1 MYEIV
6 PGVAKMHCNSYS
18 CVLKEGLLLTF
29 KRLFYVN
36 VHTRKYWHRVGTYST
51 GGIKC
56 FGVDGIKMRDADNMR
71 DADVDD
77 NFNKL

>member
-1 MYEIV
+1 M
-6 PGVAKMHCNSYS
+6 
-18 CVLKEGLLLTF
+18 
-29 KRLFYVN
+29 
-36 VHTRKYWHRVGTYST
+36 HTRNIGTVCTGTYST

-77 NFNKL
+77 DFNKL

>member
-1 MYEIV
+1 MF
-6 PGVAKMHCNSYS
+6 
-18 CVLKEGLLLTF
+18 VLKEGLLLTF

-36 VHTRKYWHRVGTYST
+36 VHTRNIGTVCTGTYST

-77 NFNKL
+77 D

>member
-1 MYEIV
+1 MCIREILA
-6 PGVAKMHCNSYS
+6 PC
-18 CVLKEGLLLTF
+18 L
-29 KRLFYVN
+29 
-36 VHTRKYWHRVGTYST
+36 GTYST

-77 NFNKL
+77 DFNKL

>member
-1 MYEIV
+1 MRKCI
-6 PGVAKMHCNSYS
+6 AIAS

-29 KRLFYVN
+29 KIILCKCAYE
-36 VHTRKYWHRVGTYST
+36 KYWHRVGTYST

-77 NFNKL
+77 DFNKL

>member
-1 MYEIV
+1 MSLYLVLRKCI
-6 PGVAKMHCNSYS
+6 AIAS

-36 VHTRKYWHRVGTYST
+36 VHTRNIGTVSRHILYST

-77 NFNKL
+77 DFNKL